1 MTAYDM
7 GDLRSYVRT
16 DNTGMQ
22 ARAESTVLLGV
33 SHSNLKLTKFL
44 EIRLDCHMSIERVKE
59 KLMAHTGTSAAAS
72 RLTLKDCAGNAVA
85 EMNDDSKKLGFY
97 SPQNGW
103 VICIM
108 DTDEYS
114 LSLNG
119 GLDDVTNVKKYEMS
133 DEDYERRDNTY
144 RAFKAKKL
152 AADPTWTLEKEM
164 AGRNPASAAALAAK
178 EATRIDDTY
187 GQAEAACMA
196 TGNRCEIAGGRR
208 GVVMYVGPIPEM
220 PIGWWIGVKLDEPL
234 GKNDG
239 SVKGARYFTCD
250 PAYGCFIR
258 PQNVQVGDY
267 PEEDIFA
274 DEI

>member
-1 MTAYDM
+1 M
-7 GDLRSYVRT
+7 LRRE
-16 DNTGMQ
+16 Q
-22 ARAESTVLLGV
+22 
-33 SHSNLKLTKFL
+33 
-44 EIRLDCHMSIERVKE
+44 
-59 KLMAHTGTSAAAS
+59 
-72 RLTLKDCAGNAVA
+72 
-85 EMNDDSKKLGFY
+85 
-97 SPQNGW
+97 
-103 VICIM
+103 
-108 DTDEYS
+108 
-114 LSLNG
+114 
-119 GLDDVTNVKKYEMS
+119 
-133 DEDYERRDNTY
+133 
-144 RAFKAKKL
+144 AFKFIFC
-152 AADPTWTLEKEM
+152 
-164 AGRNPASAAALAAK
+164 R
-178 EATRIDDTY
+178 RY

-208 GVVMYVGPIPEM
+208 GVVMYTCLHPSLFMLSVLIFGSRYVGPIPEM

>member
-1 MTAYDM
+1 
-7 GDLRSYVRT
+7 
-16 DNTGMQ
+16 
-22 ARAESTVLLGV
+22 
-33 SHSNLKLTKFL
+33 
-44 EIRLDCHMSIERVKE
+44 
-59 KLMAHTGTSAAAS
+59 MAHTGTSAAAS
-72 RLTLKDCAGNAVA
+72 RLMLKDFAGNTIA

-103 VICIM
+103 VICIT
-108 DTDEYS
+108 DVDEYS

-144 RAFKAKKL
+144 RAFKAKKI

-164 AGRNPASAAALAAK
+164 ASRNPAAAAELAAK
-178 EATRIDDTY
+178 EANRIDDTY
-187 GQAEAACMA
+187 GQAEAAGIA

-208 GVVMYVGPIPEM
+208 GVVMYVGRIPEM
-220 PIGWWIGVKLDEPL
+220 PIGWWVGVKLDEPL

-239 SVKGARYFTCD
+239 SVKGTRYFTCD
-250 PAYGCFIR
+250 SSYGCFIR
-258 PQNVQVGDY
+258 PQNVQVGDF